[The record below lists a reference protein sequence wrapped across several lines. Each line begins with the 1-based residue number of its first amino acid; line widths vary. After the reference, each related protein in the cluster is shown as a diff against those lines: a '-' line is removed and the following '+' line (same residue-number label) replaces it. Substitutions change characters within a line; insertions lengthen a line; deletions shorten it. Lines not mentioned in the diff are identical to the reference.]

1 LRLISFNL
9 EMTLWLYLRLFMH
22 RELKI
27 IEFRDDFDNYYF
39 GFRVGLLLFLLFQ
52 ELEETGF
59 EVVNGKLF

>member
-1 LRLISFNL
+1 
-9 EMTLWLYLRLFMH
+9 MH

-52 ELEETGF
+52 ELEETRF
-59 EVVNGKLF
+59 DLVNGKLF